1 EAEHRSPVASAEAEH
16 RSPVA
21 SAEAPADVLFTLV
34 VRAMADADLSDVLAI
49 SSRYTQAEA
58 YGQDDELMDLGFR
71 FSNGLI
77 AEMPFELYQNEPN
90 PFNDRTVIAFQL
102 PEAAQAEITVHD
114 ASGRVLRLIRG
125 DFAKG
130 YNRLTLSRNDFGNAT
145 GILYYTVTAG
155 EHRDTKKMMVIGN

>member
-16 RSPVA
+16 RSPAA

-34 VRAMADADLSDVLAI
+34 VRAMADAALSDVLAI

-58 YGQDDELMDLGFR
+58 YGQDDELMDLGLR

-102 PEAAQAEITVHD
+102 PAAAQAEITVHD

-155 EHRDTKKMMVIGN
+155 EHRATKKMMLIGN